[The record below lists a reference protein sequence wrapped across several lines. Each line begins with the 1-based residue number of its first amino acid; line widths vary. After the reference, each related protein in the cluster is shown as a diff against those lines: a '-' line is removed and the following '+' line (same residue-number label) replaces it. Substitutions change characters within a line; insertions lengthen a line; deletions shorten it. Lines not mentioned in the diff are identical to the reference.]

1 VNSRGGDLPV
11 KALGTNVEK
20 KPERVM
26 TIMQL
31 SYQKLKPLM
40 LGAAIA
46 LGLSLQCDRAD
57 AQGVERIVVAG
68 GCFWCV
74 ESDFEKVPGVIEV
87 KSGFAGGS
95 VKNPTYK
102 QVTKGGTGHL
112 EVVEIEFNPGKVSRR
127 EIYDK
132 FLRSID
138 PLDAGGQFCD
148 RGESYTTAIFATK
161 KQREDA
167 VAAVADAEAAL
178 GKKIKTPVRDAAKF
192 YPADDYHQDY
202 YKSDTLVLT
211 RFGPKSKA
219 EAYKRYRKACGRD
232 KRVRAIWGSDAAF
245 AGS

>member
-1 VNSRGGDLPV
+1 MTV
-11 KALGTNVEK
+11 VEMPFK
-20 KPERVM
+20 
-26 TIMQL
+26 Q
-31 SYQKLKPLM
+31 LKPLM
-40 LGAAIA
+40 LAFAILVGFA
-46 LGLSLQCDRAD
+46 VNCDRAD

-74 ESDFEKVPGVIEV
+74 EADFEKVPGVIEV
-87 KSGFAGGS
+87 RSGFAGGS

-102 QVTKGGTGHL
+102 QVTKGGTGHI

-148 RGESYTTAIFATK
+148 RGESYTTAIFATN
-161 KQREDA
+161 KQRADA
-167 VAAVADAEAAL
+167 QAAVADAEAAL
-178 GKKIKTPVRDAAKF
+178 GKKIVTPVREAAKF
-192 YPADDYHQDY
+192 YPADAYHQDY

-232 KRVRAIWGSDAAF
+232 KRVRSVWGSQAAF

>member
-1 VNSRGGDLPV
+1 
-11 KALGTNVEK
+11 
-20 KPERVM
+20 M
-26 TIMQL
+26 TVVHFSLNQ
-31 SYQKLKPLM
+31 LKPLM
-40 LGAAIA
+40 LAFAILVGYA
-46 LGLSLQCDRAD
+46 VHCDRAN

-74 ESDFEKVPGVIEV
+74 EADFEKVPGVIEV
-87 KSGFAGGS
+87 RSGYAGGS

-161 KQREDA
+161 KQRADA

-192 YPADDYHQDY
+192 YPAEDYHQDY

-232 KRVRAIWGSDAAF
+232 ERVKAVWGANAAF